1 MNLSKLPIPF
11 TLISTKNMSAKPK
24 HLIFITNTNFNSGI
38 SELNSGV
45 QIMLTDKNDNASLHR
60 IEKFSNTSKCIKER
74 FTDGSIDNVEVFSNL
89 DDIKS
94 IWIYPDSGTWKLD
107 TVYINDDGS
116 NTYSKFECDELIG
129 TTKTPALALTS
140 KTTDLLQCDI
150 GNKSKDIEEYN
161 LLKKNLIVTNISL
174 VSLGTLVTLCI
185 HGDITEGKS
194 FLFGGLLGIL
204 YLFMLQ
210 TQTDLIGSNT
220 SNKIFLFPFASPPV
234 RLLIIAYFSSVF
246 ISTNE
251 CVLLPYTIGFF
262 MYKLS
267 VILDVLFII

>member
-1 MNLSKLPIPF
+1 MNLSKLSTPF
-11 TLISTKNMSAKPK
+11 ALISAKNMSSKQK
-24 HLIFITNTNFNSGI
+24 HIIFITNKNYNSGI
-38 SELNSGV
+38 SEPNSGI
-45 QIMLTDKNDNASLHR
+45 QIMLTDNNNNASLHR
-60 IEKFSNTSKCIKER
+60 IEKFSNTSKYTKER

-94 IWIYPDSGTWKLD
+94 VWIFPETGTWKLD
-107 TVYINDDGS
+107 TVYINDNDS
-116 NTYSKFECDELIG
+116 NSYSKFECDEVIG
-129 TTKTPALALTS
+129 TTKIPALALESTTS
-140 KTTDLLQCDI
+140 DLLKCDI

-161 LLKKNLIVTNISL
+161 LLKKNLILTNISL

-234 RLLIIAYFSSVF
+234 RLLIITYFSSVF
-246 ISTNE
+246 ISTND
-251 CVLLPYTIGFF
+251 CVLLPYTLGFF

>member
-1 MNLSKLPIPF
+1 MNLSKLSTPF
-11 TLISTKNMSAKPK
+11 ALISAKNMSSKQK
-24 HLIFITNTNFNSGI
+24 HIIFITNKNYNSGI
-38 SELNSGV
+38 SEPNSGI
-45 QIMLTDKNDNASLHR
+45 QIMLTDNNNNASLHR
-60 IEKFSNTSKCIKER
+60 IEKFSNTSKYTKER
-74 FTDGSIDNVEVFSNL
+74 FTDGSIDNIEVFSNL

-94 IWIYPDSGTWKLD
+94 IWIFPETGTWKLD
-107 TVYINDDGS
+107 AVYINDDDS
-116 NTYSKFECDELIG
+116 NSYSKFECDEVIG
-129 TTKTPALALTS
+129 TTKIPALALESTTS
-140 KTTDLLQCDI
+140 DLLKCDI

-161 LLKKNLIVTNISL
+161 LLKKNLILTNISL

-210 TQTDLIGSNT
+210 TQTDLIGSST

-234 RLLIIAYFSSVF
+234 RLLIITYFSSVF

-251 CVLLPYTIGFF
+251 CVLLPYALGFF
-262 MYKLS
+262 MYKLA
-267 VILDVLFII
+267 VILDVIFII